1 MTNEPLARLIKLLN
15 VEEIEKCVYRGEC
28 EDLGFKSLFGGQVMG
43 QALMAAGRTVE
54 SDKPAHSLHG
64 YFIRPGNS
72 EDPLYFEVDLIRS
85 GRSFSTRRVVA
96 KQNGLAIF
104 SMAASFERPEEGL
117 EYQLV
122 MPVVKG
128 PEGLPSE
135 QERAI
140 AMKDLLPPKTR
151 EVYTR
156 ERAIEVRE
164 VDPQDPFHPKPAPA
178 FRDTW
183 LKTVGPLAD
192 DQLLHR
198 SLLAYASDFGLV
210 GTSLLPHGLSLF
222 KGDVQMAS
230 LDHAL
235 WFHREFRFDEWLLYA
250 KQSTTTHG
258 SRGFNQGQFFSGQ
271 GALVASVTQEGLMRK
286 INKPK

>member
-1 MTNEPLARLIKLLN
+1 MTNEPLKRLIKLLN
-15 VEEIEKCVYRGEC
+15 VEEIEKCVFRGEC

-54 SDKPAHSLHG
+54 SDRPAHSLHG

-104 SMAASFERPEEGL
+104 SMSASFERPEVGL
-117 EYQLV
+117 DHQV
-122 MPVVKG
+122 PMPVTKG
-128 PEGLPSE
+128 PEGLLSE
-135 QERAI
+135 QERAV
-140 AMKDLLPPKTR
+140 AAKDLLPAKTR

-156 ERAIEVRE
+156 DRPIEVRE
-164 VDPQDPFHPKPAPA
+164 VDPQDPFNPKPAPA
-178 FRDTW
+178 FRETW
-183 LKTVGPLAD
+183 LKTADLLGD

-210 GTSLLPHGLSLF
+210 GTSLLPHGLSLL

-230 LDHAL
+230 LDHAM
-235 WFHREFRFDEWLLYA
+235 WFHREFRFDDWLLYA

-258 SRGFNQGQFFSGQ
+258 SRGFNQGQFFTRQ
-271 GALVASVTQEGLMRK
+271 GTLVASVTQEGLMRK
-286 INKPK
+286 IKKT